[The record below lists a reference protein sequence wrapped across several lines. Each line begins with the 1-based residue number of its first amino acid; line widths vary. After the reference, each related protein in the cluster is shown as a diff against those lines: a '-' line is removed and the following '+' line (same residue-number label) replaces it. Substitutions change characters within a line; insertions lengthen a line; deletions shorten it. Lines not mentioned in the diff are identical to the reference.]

1 MSAVGGGGRHQHTCW
16 HVCVLDSEMESYCV
30 QKEGLKLEHF
40 GVIIFIKDVFF
51 FQNETIIAE
60 EDGTSK
66 QVCFKQTRLGTA
78 SWPLQCSHKS

>member
-1 MSAVGGGGRHQHTCW
+1 MVGWGTSAHVGMY
-16 HVCVLDSEMESYCV
+16 VSYSETESHCA
-30 QKEGLKLEHF
+30 QQEGLKLEHF

-66 QVCFKQTRLGTA
+66 QVCFKQTKLGTA
-78 SWPLQCSHKS
+78 SWPPQGSHKS